1 MFRALAKRVGGR
13 WKFVSFRGPGGA
25 EWRGVVDILA
35 VRKSTAAP
43 TVAGL
48 KAGDL
53 FDFVLVQL
61 KGGSAPMPTKE
72 DVARLRKVAKH
83 YRAVG
88 VVLYTWKRGTHSQFL
103 TLQPNGSW
111 SESSAKEAFA

>member
-13 WKFVSFRGPGGA
+13 WKFVSFRGNGGA

-61 KGGSAPMPTKE
+61 KGGSGALA
-72 DVARLRKVAKH
+72 ARCTRHPPPFALRAH
-83 YRAVG
+83 S
-88 VVLYTWKRGTHSQFL
+88 YTRL
-103 TLQPNGSW
+103 TLIC
-111 SESSAKEAFA
+111 FAARCLMIFPRSIWF